1 MINQILKQVK
11 AHKKYKDISDT
22 VVKKEIQTHLKSHPN
37 ASEDKQTIKEIRSKL
52 HKIYSSF
59 QTKKKN
65 KIEKLIKK
73 INNKCPLETTDQ
85 LLSNTVS
92 TKERLPNYQSI
103 YSQIF
108 KITGKPKTILDLGC
122 GLNLFSYPFMEI
134 NEPTYYGYDINEKDA
149 EFLNKYIKKMKI
161 EGGVEILDL
170 ENLKSV
176 KRLPKADLVFLFK
189 VVDILKGKKYAEDV
203 LEILI
208 KNNKYLVV
216 SFATRTISR
225 RKMNNPYRNGF
236 EIMLKRKEWNF
247 EKFQTEN
254 ESFYVIKK

>member
-1 MINQILKQVK
+1 
-11 AHKKYKDISDT
+11 
-22 VVKKEIQTHLKSHPN
+22 
-37 ASEDKQTIKEIRSKL
+37 
-52 HKIYSSF
+52 
-59 QTKKKN
+59 
-65 KIEKLIKK
+65 
-73 INNKCPLETTDQ
+73 
-85 LLSNTVS
+85 
-92 TKERLPNYQSI
+92 
-103 YSQIF
+103 
-108 KITGKPKTILDLGC
+108 
-122 GLNLFSYPFMEI
+122 
-134 NEPTYYGYDINEKDA
+134 
-149 EFLNKYIKKMKI
+149 MKI